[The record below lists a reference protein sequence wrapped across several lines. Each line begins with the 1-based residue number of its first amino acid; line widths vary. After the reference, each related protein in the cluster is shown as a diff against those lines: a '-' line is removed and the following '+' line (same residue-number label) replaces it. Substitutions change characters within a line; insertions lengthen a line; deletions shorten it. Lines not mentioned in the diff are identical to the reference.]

1 MTTPVAFI
9 GHLTAGRAQMG
20 TSLAFHLTFA
30 VLGVGLPFMM
40 LMAEGMHLRT
50 GDPVWRALARRWAK
64 AFAILFAVGAV
75 SGTIISFELGLLWPG
90 FMRYAGPLIGMPFP
104 RLVHAKLKAAKAL
117 KVKESLITILA
128 TWAGGMMY
136 MKLHV
141 KRSKF

>member
-30 VLGVGLPFMM
+30 VLGVGLPLMM

-64 AFAILFAVGAV
+64 AFAVLFAVGAV
-75 SGTIISFELGLLWPG
+75 SGTIVSFELGLL
-90 FMRYAGPLIGMPFP
+90 FP
-104 RLVHAKLKAAKAL
+104 RFMAF
-117 KVKESLITILA
+117 
-128 TWAGGMMY
+128 AGGEPAVAPRPLAERRAGRHLSGGIRL
-136 MKLHV
+136 LH
-141 KRSKF
+141 RHRQRLDERPSRLPP